1 MKSWVKKLANKI
13 LMPSHGSISKSYSFT
28 IGCNLHS
35 SPRAWQ
41 YKVKVK
47 VFMLTFITSE
57 NMNITFKTHLF
68 HEDPLSKSVVQ
79 NILLPSIS
87 CLVIQGELN
96 RRMSLLLHVQ
106 VHNDQIM
113 IMIILLFCK
122 TSVVSS
128 FLQDNC
134 IFQFSFYLQ
143 EWVYPVA
150 LSLSENYIYFSFHFH
165 FLCRSEC
172 TQLHWQK
179 EPPFFLLFSFS
190 SSSFSSL
197 VSCSPSW

>member
-1 MKSWVKKLANKI
+1 M
-13 LMPSHGSISKSYSFT
+13 
-28 IGCNLHS
+28 NL
-35 SPRAWQ
+35 
-41 YKVKVK
+41 
-47 VFMLTFITSE
+47 
-57 NMNITFKTHLF
+57 TFKTHLF
-68 HEDPLSKSVVQ
+68 HEDPLSKSVIQ

-106 VHNDQIM
+106 VHNDQM
-113 IMIILLFCK
+113 MTMIILLFCK

-150 LSLSENYIYFSFHFH
+150 LSLSENDVYFSFHFH
-165 FLCRSEC
+165 FLCRKEF
-172 TQLHWQK
+172 TQLHFHF
-179 EPPFFLLFSFS
+179 PRMIYVLVFTFRFLQERVYPVALSLSKNDIYFSFHFHFS
-190 SSSFSSL
+190 AGASVPSCTSTSENDIYLVFTFSFL
-197 VSCSPSW
+197 

>member
-1 MKSWVKKLANKI
+1 MTTHLFIFACTCEQKGKITFLDKTGNFLNGSSMCKLLFLLKKIKWCKVYIQCEESEVEVKKLPNKI
-13 LMPSHGSISKSYSFT
+13 LMFSRGSISKLNSFT

-47 VFMLTFITSE
+47 VFMLTFITSA

-106 VHNDQIM
+106 VDNDQ
-113 IMIILLFCK
+113 L
-122 TSVVSS
+122 TS
-128 FLQDNC
+128 FLQE
-134 IFQFSFYLQ
+134 Q
-143 EWVYPVA
+143 V
-150 LSLSENYIYFSFHFH
+150 
-165 FLCRSEC
+165 
-172 TQLHWQK
+172 
-179 EPPFFLLFSFS
+179 
-190 SSSFSSL
+190 
-197 VSCSPSW
+197 